1 MLLILLLTLF
11 LNYIEI
17 IFLYI
22 NLYKKINNKNN
33 NNIKM
38 KVLTAVVNNPIY
50 IAIQYHTLKKFFQG
64 EYEFIVFND
73 AKDFP
78 DYSNFNDTNLK
89 NEIENVCKNLNI
101 KCINVP
107 NEHHKT
113 QIDACLR
120 CADSLNFMLK
130 YQKENPDKY
139 LIIDSDMFLIDY
151 FNPSKYSN
159 YDCAVILQSRDDNR
173 INYFWN
179 GLFYF
184 DMNKMKNKSLLD
196 WSCCDQCD
204 VGGMMHKW
212 INEWLK
218 EDNSHTLPTV
228 ETIRHSNGN
237 LINDNIYFIRHL
249 WSCTWD
255 ESELPSNFIKNKD
268 FKDFLKNDI
277 RNTNGKY
284 FCEIYDN
291 CILHIRAGGNWLK
304 ENKIN
309 HIYYTQ
315 QLLKFIS
322 KLIE

>member
-1 MLLILLLTLF
+1 
-11 LNYIEI
+11 
-17 IFLYI
+17 
-22 NLYKKINNKNN
+22 
-33 NNIKM
+33 M

-101 KCINVP
+101 KCINVL

-113 QIDACLR
+113 QTDACLR

-159 YDCAVILQSRDDNR
+159 YDCAVILQSRDNNR

-184 DMNKMKNKSLLD
+184 DMNKIKNKSLLD

-228 ETIRHSNGN
+228 ETIRHSNGS

-277 RNTNGKY
+277 RNPNGKY

-304 ENKIN
+304 EHKNN

-322 KLIE
+322 KLIERD